1 MHQGDRTL
9 ATNRHR
15 QGWRSVALTS
25 VTLLTLAAGLP
36 ATAHAQDGATASL
49 PGEEQIQVDGINLP
63 KPLDAVNA
71 DRYRDIFRL
80 QEAGDF
86 RRADVIIGQLTD
98 QSLLGHVLADR
109 YLSPNYKSN
118 AKELS
123 DWLRRF
129 STLAVAQRIYLLA
142 LDKGASNPTP
152 PAATGIA
159 MGSPDEGYND
169 RDANWL
175 AGLDKWQRG
184 DFAGAAV
191 SFARDAEHAGNDPWD
206 KSKAAFWVAR
216 AYLRAKQPDKVS
228 PWLKQAAQFPLT
240 FYGQLA
246 ARALGTAPE
255 VDWNATKFTKAHAQQ
270 LLDTR
275 SGKRA
280 LALLQVGQPFA
291 AEKEFLLLKSKA
303 RDSVDESLVAVAQ
316 IANLPTLALK
326 MGATQRLYTN
336 SVIPAALYPV
346 PRWAPEEGFTIDRA
360 LIYAVM
366 RQESGFNPNAVSGVG
381 AIGLMQIMPETGK
394 KLGYEPQELRDPET
408 SMSAGQKYLKTLMGL
423 GMVDDDVLLT
433 AIAYNAGPGSLQKWK
448 KASQAG
454 DDALMFLETLP
465 AKETRQ
471 FAKRVLAAYWI
482 YQERLGQESP
492 TLKALATGGWPRYT
506 PQDET
511 ATASN

>member
-1 MHQGDRTL
+1 M
-9 ATNRHR
+9 
-15 QGWRSVALTS
+15 
-25 VTLLTLAAGLP
+25 
-36 ATAHAQDGATASL
+36 AH
-49 PGEEQIQVDGINLP
+49 
-63 KPLDAVNA
+63 
-71 DRYRDIFRL
+71 
-80 QEAGDF
+80 
-86 RRADVIIGQLTD
+86 
-98 QSLLGHVLADR
+98 
-109 YLSPNYKSN
+109 
-118 AKELS
+118 
-123 DWLRRF
+123 
-129 STLAVAQRIYLLA
+129 RIYALA
-142 LDKGASNPTP
+142 LDKGARNPTK
-152 PAATGIA
+152 PAAANIP

-175 AGLDKWQRG
+175 AGLEKWQRG
-184 DFAGAAV
+184 DFAGAAL
-191 SFARDAEHAGNDPWD
+191 SFARDAEHAENDPWD

-228 PWLKQAAQFPLT
+228 PWLKQAAKFPLT

-246 ARALGTAPE
+246 ARALGVEPQ
-255 VDWNATKFTKAHAQQ
+255 VDWDGTKFTKAHAQQ

-303 RDSVDESLVAVAQ
+303 RDAVDESLLAISQ

-381 AIGLMQIMPETGK
+381 AIGLMQIMPDTGK
-394 KLGYEPQELRDPET
+394 RLGYEPRELRDPQT
-408 SMSAGQKYLKTLMGL
+408 SMSAGQKYLGTLMGL

-433 AIAYNAGPGSLQKWK
+433 AVAYNAGPGSLLKWK
-448 KASQAG
+448 KASKAG
-454 DDALMFLETLP
+454 DDALMFLETLRP
-465 AKETRQ
+465 RKPVSSPSAYWPPIGFIRNAW
-471 FAKRVLAAYWI
+471 AKRPRRSRLWRPAAGRAI
-482 YQERLGQESP
+482 RRRKRRRRLPTSPPDKAASVSTRDGGCFATHRRKPAVPGGQHRGPDGLRHAHSC
-492 TLKALATGGWPRYT
+492 G
-506 PQDET
+506 
-511 ATASN
+511 

>member
-1 MHQGDRTL
+1 MIRHRHGWRGVAL
-9 ATNRHR
+9 AT
-15 QGWRSVALTS
+15 
-25 VTLLTLAAGLP
+25 VTVLTLAAGLP
-36 ATAHAQDGATASL
+36 AVARAQDGATASL
-49 PGEEQIQVDGINLP
+49 PGEEQLQVDGASLP

-86 RRADVIIGQLTD
+86 RRADEIIGELTD
-98 QSLLGHVLADR
+98 QSLLGHVLAER
-109 YLSPNYKSN
+109 YLAANYASN

-129 STLAVAQRIYLLA
+129 STLAVANRIYLLA
-142 LDKGASNPTP
+142 LDKGAENPTQ
-152 PAATGIA
+152 PAAFNVV

-175 AGLDKWQRG
+175 AGLEKWQRG
-184 DFAGAAV
+184 DFAGAALAF
-191 SFARDAEHAGNDPWD
+191 SRDAQNSENDPWD
-206 KSKAAFWVAR
+206 KSKASFWVAR

-228 PWLKQAAQFPLT
+228 PWLKQAAQYPLT

-246 ARALGTAPE
+246 ARALGIEPEIDWSAP
-255 VDWNATKFTKAHAQQ
+255 KFTKAHAQQ
-270 LLDTR
+270 LLGTR

-303 RDSVDESLVAVAQ
+303 KDEVDESLLAVSQ

-326 MGATQRLYTN
+326 MGATQRLYSN
-336 SVIPAALYPV
+336 AVIPAALYPV
-346 PRWAPEEGFTIDRA
+346 PRWSPDEGFTLDRA

-366 RQESGFNPNAVSGVG
+366 RQESGFNPNAISGDG
-381 AIGLMQIMPETGK
+381 AIGLMQIMPDTGK
-394 KLGYEPQELRDPET
+394 KLGYEPRELRDPAT
-408 SMSAGQKYLKTLMGL
+408 SMAAGQKYLGTLMDM

-433 AIAYNAGPGSLQKWK
+433 AVAYNAGPGKLQKWK

-471 FAKRVLAAYWI
+471 FVKRVLAAYWI

>member
-1 MHQGDRTL
+1 M
-9 ATNRHR
+9 
-15 QGWRSVALTS
+15 ALTS

-36 ATAHAQDGATASL
+36 ATALAQDGATASL
-49 PGEEQIQVDGINLP
+49 PGEEQLQVDGINLP

-109 YLSPNYKSN
+109 YLAPDYKSN

-129 STLAVAQRIYLLA
+129 NTLAVAHRIYALA
-142 LDKGASNPTP
+142 LDKGAQNPTQP
-152 PAATGIA
+152 TAASIP

-175 AGLDKWQRG
+175 AGLEKWQRG
-184 DFAGAAV
+184 DFAGAAL
-191 SFARDAEHAGNDPWD
+191 SFARDAEHADNDPWD

-216 AYLRAKQPDKVS
+216 AYLRAKQPEKVS
-228 PWLKQAAQFPLT
+228 PWLKQAAKFPLT

-246 ARALGTAPE
+246 ARALGVEPQ
-255 VDWNATKFTKAHAQQ
+255 VDWDGTKFTKVHAQQ

-303 RDSVDESLVAVAQ
+303 RDAVDESLLAISQ

-381 AIGLMQIMPETGK
+381 AIGLMQIMPDTGK
-394 KLGYEPQELRDPET
+394 RLGYEPRELRDPQT
-408 SMSAGQKYLKTLMGL
+408 SMSAGQKYLGTLMGL

-433 AIAYNAGPGSLQKWK
+433 AVAYNAGPGSLLKWK
-448 KASQAG
+448 KASKAG

-482 YQERLGQESP
+482 YQERLGQETP

-506 PQDET
+506 PQEET

>member
-1 MHQGDRTL
+1 MNG
-9 ATNRHR
+9 HR
-15 QGWRSVALTS
+15 RGWRSVALTS

-49 PGEEQIQVDGINLP
+49 PGEEQLQVDGVNLP

-109 YLSPNYKSN
+109 YLAPNYTST

-123 DWLRRF
+123 DWMRRF
-129 STLAVAQRIYLLA
+129 NTLAVAQRIYALA
-142 LDKGASNPTP
+142 LDKGAQNPTP
-152 PAATGIA
+152 PAAANIP

-184 DFAGAAV
+184 DFAGAAI

-228 PWLKQAAQFPLT
+228 PWLKQAAKFPLT

-246 ARALGTAPE
+246 ARALGVAPE
-255 VDWNATKFTKAHAQQ
+255 VDWKAPKFTKAHASQ

-291 AEKEFLLLKSKA
+291 AEKEFLLLKAKA
-303 RDSVDESLVAVAQ
+303 RATVDESLLAISQ

-326 MGATQRLYTN
+326 MGATQRLYAN

-346 PRWAPEEGFTIDRA
+346 PRWAPEEGFTMDRA

-381 AIGLMQIMPETGK
+381 AIGLMQIMPDTGK
-394 KLGYEPQELRDPET
+394 KLGYEPGQLRDPET
-408 SMSAGQKYLKTLMGL
+408 SMSAGQKYLGKLMSM

-448 KASQAG
+448 KNSKAG

-465 AKETRQ
+465 AKDTRQ

>member
-1 MHQGDRTL
+1 MT
-9 ATNRHR
+9 THR
-15 QGWRSVALTS
+15 FGWRDAALTT
-25 VTLLTLAAGLP
+25 VTVFSLAAGLP
-36 ATAHAQDGATASL
+36 AAALAQDSATAAL
-49 PGEEQIQVDGINLP
+49 PDDEQLQVDGVNLP

-86 RRADVIIGQLTD
+86 RRADQIISALTD
-98 QSLLGHVLADR
+98 QSLLGHVLAER
-109 YLSPNYKSN
+109 YLSANYVSN
-118 AKELS
+118 AKELT
-123 DWLRRF
+123 DWMRRF
-129 STLAVAQRIYLLA
+129 STLAVAQRIHQLA
-142 LDKGASNPTP
+142 LAKGAQNPTP
-152 PAATGIA
+152 PAANVPA

-175 AGLDKWQRG
+175 AGLDAWKRG
-184 DFAGAAV
+184 RFAEAALAF
-191 SFARDAEHAGNDPWD
+191 SRDAEHAENDPWD
-206 KSKAAFWVAR
+206 KSKASFWVAR

-228 PWLKQAAQFPLT
+228 PWLKRAAKYPLT

-246 ARALGTAPE
+246 ARALGIEPEIDWSAP
-255 VDWNATKFTKAHAQQ
+255 KFTKAHAQQ
-270 LLDTR
+270 LLGTR

-291 AEKEFLLLKSKA
+291 AEKELLLLKSKA
-303 RDSVDESLVAVAQ
+303 KQAVDESLIAVSQ

-326 MGATQRLYTN
+326 MGATQRLYSN
-336 SVIPAALYPV
+336 SLIPAALYPV
-346 PRWAPEEGFTIDRA
+346 PRWSPDEGFTLDRA
-360 LIYAVM
+360 LVYAVM
-366 RQESGFNPNAVSGVG
+366 RQESGFNPNAVSGAG
-381 AIGLMQIMPETGK
+381 AIGLMQVMPDTAK
-394 KLGYEPQELRDPET
+394 KLGYEPRELRDPET
-408 SMSAGQKYLKTLMGL
+408 SMAAGQKYLGVLMGL

-433 AIAYNAGPGSLQKWK
+433 AVAYNAGPGNLQKWK

-471 FAKRVLAAYWI
+471 FVKRVLAAYWI
-482 YQERLGQESP
+482 YQTRLGQESP

>member
-1 MHQGDRTL
+1 MNG
-9 ATNRHR
+9 HR
-15 QGWRSVALTS
+15 RNWRSVALTS

-49 PGEEQIQVDGINLP
+49 PGEEQLQVDGVNLP

-86 RRADVIIGQLTD
+86 RRADEIIGELTD

-109 YLSPNYKSN
+109 YLLPNYKSN
-118 AKELS
+118 AKELG

-129 STLAVAQRIYLLA
+129 STLAVAQRIYQLA
-142 LDKGASNPTP
+142 LDKGAKDPTP
-152 PAATGIA
+152 PAAVAKA

-169 RDANWL
+169 RDADWL
-175 AGLDKWQRG
+175 AGLDRWQRG
-184 DFAGAAV
+184 DFTAAAAAFV
-191 SFARDAEHAGNDPWD
+191 RDAEHADNDPWD
-206 KSKAAFWVAR
+206 KSRAAFWVAR

-246 ARALGTAPE
+246 ARALGVEPQ
-255 VDWNATKFTKAHAQQ
+255 VDWKAPKFTRAHAQQ

-275 SGKRA
+275 AGKRA

-303 RDSVDESLVAVAQ
+303 RNEVDESLVAISQ

-381 AIGLMQIMPETGK
+381 AIGLMQIMPDTGK
-394 KLGYEPQELRDPET
+394 RLGYEPRELRDPET
-408 SMSAGQKYLKTLMGL
+408 AMSAGQKYLKTLMGL
-423 GMVDDDVLLT
+423 RMVDDDVLLT

-448 KASQAG
+448 KNSKAG

-482 YQERLGQESP
+482 YQERLGQETP

>member
-1 MHQGDRTL
+1 MRWH
-9 ATNRHR
+9 RH
-15 QGWRSVALTS
+15 GWRDVALTA
-25 VTLLTLAAGLP
+25 VTVFTLAAGLP
-36 ATAHAQDGATASL
+36 AAVFAQDGATASL
-49 PGEEQIQVDGINLP
+49 PGEEQLQVDGVSLP

-80 QEAGDF
+80 QAAGDF
-86 RRADVIIGQLTD
+86 RRADAIIGELTD
-98 QSLLGHVLADR
+98 QSLLGHVLAER
-109 YLSPNYKSN
+109 YLAPNYTSN
-118 AKELS
+118 AKELT

-142 LDKGASNPTP
+142 LDKGAQNPTQ
-152 PAATGIA
+152 PAATGIG
-159 MGSPDEGYND
+159 MGTPDEGYND
-169 RDANWL
+169 RDADWL
-175 AGLDKWQRG
+175 AGLEAWKRG
-184 DFAGAAV
+184 RFAEAAQAF
-191 SFARDAEHAGNDPWD
+191 SRDAEHVENDPWD

-228 PWLKQAAQFPLT
+228 PWLKQAAQYPLT

-246 ARALGTAPE
+246 ARALGVEPE
-255 VDWNATKFTKAHAQQ
+255 VDWSAPKFTKAHAQQ
-270 LLDTR
+270 LLSTR

-291 AEKEFLLLKSKA
+291 AEKELLLLKSKA
-303 RDSVDESLVAVAQ
+303 KDEVDESLLAVSQ

-326 MGATQRLYTN
+326 MGATQRLYGN

-346 PRWAPEEGFTIDRA
+346 PRWAPDEGFTLDRA
-360 LIYAVM
+360 LVYAVM
-366 RQESGFNPNAVSGVG
+366 RQESGFNPNAVSGDG
-381 AIGLMQIMPETGK
+381 AIGLMQIMPATGK
-394 KLGYEPQELRDPET
+394 RLGFEAGQLRDPEN
-408 SMSAGQKYLKTLMGL
+408 SMSAGQKYLRMLMDMK
-423 GMVDDDVLLT
+423 MVDDDLIFT
-433 AIAYNAGPGSLQKWK
+433 AIAYNAGPGNLQKWK
-448 KASQAG
+448 KATRAG

-482 YQERLGQESP
+482 YQERLGQETP